1 LEKDVHVAEGRLL
14 RRLISAGAKADDAE
28 FRTAAEEIIREERS
42 KKHHLLA
49 NDLERLLYG
58 EHGTPPRAAS
68 LVERDVP
75 KDRERGLSL
84 LDVRAPIRTL
94 GDLVLS
100 TEVRATLEDI
110 LLERSKEELLGSY
123 GLRPTTRLLF
133 YGPPGCGKTSAAE
146 ALATEMGLELATVRF
161 DAVVSSF
168 LGETAA
174 NLRKVFDFVAAN
186 RLVVLFDEFDAIG
199 KEREDPGEHGEL
211 RRVINAFLQMLDAYR
226 GPSLL
231 IAATNHEG
239 LLDRA
244 LWRRFDDVLLFERPT
259 TDQIPQL
266 LHAKLRAVRTD
277 LSVDRPDLVARFER
291 MSHADIERVVVRAI
305 KNMVLGGRKYLSED
319 ILESAHQRETARRN
333 ALMSK

>member
-1 LEKDVHVAEGRLL
+1 MENDAHVAEGRLL
-14 RRLISAGAKADDAE
+14 RRLISAGAKADVPE
-28 FRTAAEEIIREERS
+28 FRTAAEEIIREERG

-58 EHGTPPRAAS
+58 EQGAAPRPARP
-68 LVERDVP
+68 VHHDVP

-84 LDVRAPIRTL
+84 LDVRAPLRAL
-94 GDLVLS
+94 SDLVLNAD
-100 TEVRATLEDI
+100 VRATLEDI
-110 LLERSKEELLGSY
+110 LLERSKEELLGTY

-133 YGPPGCGKTSAAE
+133 YGPSGCGKTSAAE
-146 ALATEMGLELATVRF
+146 TLATELGLELATVRF
-161 DAVVSSF
+161 DAVVSSY

-174 NLRKVFDFVAAN
+174 NLRKVFDFVDAN

-244 LWRRFDDVLLFERPT
+244 LWRRFDDVLLFERPVPE
-259 TDQIPQL
+259 QIPEL
-266 LHAKLRAVRTD
+266 LRAKLRAVRTD
-277 LSVDRPDLVARFER
+277 LSIERPDFVARFEN

-305 KNMVLGGRKYLSED
+305 KNMVLGGRKFLSED
-319 ILESAHQRETARRN
+319 IFDRAHERETARRH
-333 ALMSK
+333 AVRSE